1 MGFQSTLGQVLREL
15 RVAAGLTREACAEVL
30 SRPHLAK
37 VEQGQQAITAIKL
50 HSLCELLGVPTSQVL
65 LAVEARLRG
74 DDLSAYKAAWDV
86 QVANH
91 LELGLLGS
99 TLQESAVRGVRG
111 KRADDTKEAVRR
123 LQAEGHAKMVVVRH
137 LGVSRSTVDKY
148 WLKSEPDC

>member
-1 MGFQSTLGQVLREL
+1 MGFQPTLGQVLREL

-65 LAVEARLRG
+65 LAVETRLRG
-74 DDLSAYKAAWDV
+74 IDLDTYRAAWDV
-86 QVANH
+86 QMES
-91 LELGLLGS
+91 LIELGRLGGA
-99 TLQESAVRGVRG
+99 LQTSAVRGVRG
-111 KRADDTKEAVRR
+111 KRADETMEAVRK
-123 LQAEGHAKMVVVRH
+123 LQAEGNPKMVVVRQ

-148 WLKSEPDC
+148 WMKG

>member
-1 MGFQSTLGQVLREL
+1 MGFQPTLGQVLREL
-15 RVAAGLTREACAEVL
+15 RVEAGLTREACAEVL

-74 DDLSAYKAAWDV
+74 IDLKAYKASWDV
-86 QVANH
+86 QVESLIGAGR
-91 LELGLLGS
+91 LRS
-99 TLQESAVRGVRG
+99 SPQESAARGVRG
-111 KRADDTKEAVRR
+111 KRADETMEAVRK
-123 LQAEGHAKMVVVRH
+123 LQAEGLAKMVVVRQ

-148 WLKSEPDC
+148 WLKD

>member
-1 MGFQSTLGQVLREL
+1 MGFQPTLGQVLREL

-65 LAVEARLRG
+65 LAVETRLRG
-74 DDLSAYKAAWDV
+74 VDLDTYKAAWDV
-86 QVANH
+86 QMES
-91 LELGLLGS
+91 LIELGRLGGA
-99 TLQESAVRGVRG
+99 LQTSAVRGVRG
-111 KRADDTKEAVRR
+111 KRADETMEAVRK
-123 LQAEGHAKMVVVRH
+123 LQAEGHPKMVVVRQ

-148 WLKSEPDC
+148 WMKG